1 MLQITVSDLGLE
13 DTLIHI
19 QKLLIKATEVNKKAK
34 NDYIYEALGSVST
47 LCSVLTFE
55 DEDEEINKE

>member
-19 QKLLIKATEVNKKAK
+19 QKLLIKAIEVNKKAK
-34 NDYIYEALGSVST
+34 NDYIYEALGSIST
-47 LCSVLTFE
+47 LCSILTFE
-55 DEDEEINKE
+55 NEDEKINKE

>member
-13 DTLIHI
+13 DILIHI
-19 QKLLIKATEVNKKAK
+19 QKLLIKAIEVNKKAK
-34 NDYIYEALGSVST
+34 NDYIYEALGSIST

-55 DEDEEINKE
+55 NEDEKVNKE

>member
-19 QKLLIKATEVNKKAK
+19 QKLLIKAIEVNKKAK
-34 NDYIYEALGSVST
+34 NDYIYEALGSIST
-47 LCSVLTFE
+47 LFSILTFE
-55 DEDEEINKE
+55 NEDEKINKE

>member
-34 NDYIYEALGSVST
+34 NDYIYEALGSVSA
-47 LCSVLTFE
+47 LCSVLTLE
-55 DEDEEINKE
+55 DEDE

>member
-13 DTLIHI
+13 DILIHI
-19 QKLLIKATEVNKKAK
+19 QKLLIKAIEVNKKTK
-34 NDYIYEALGSVST
+34 NDYIYEALGSIST

-55 DEDEEINKE
+55 NEDEKVNKE

>member
-13 DTLIHI
+13 DILIHI

-34 NDYIYEALGSVST
+34 NDYIYEALGSIST
-47 LCSVLTFE
+47 LCSILTFE
-55 DEDEEINKE
+55 NEDEKINKE